1 VVGDHKQVSPDAG
14 FISAQRIQELKHR
27 FLAEQPYRDEMTPE
41 KSLYELAVRVYSAAN
56 IMLREHFRCVPP
68 IIAYSNRGH
77 YGGQI
82 QPIRIPNA
90 SERIDPPLVDI
101 FVPAGVRDKRDR
113 NELEAQAIAAEVAAL
128 IGDERYAGRTI
139 GVVSLLGTE
148 QAAHIDAVVRH
159 QCDAGELIRRRFEC
173 GDARNFQ
180 GSDRDIIFL
189 SMVVDPQSCRPVS
202 GLMFEQRFN
211 VAASRARDRMYL
223 VRSVSAS
230 DLSDRDLRA
239 GLLAHFDKPLAAD
252 TQESE
257 SLIERCESEFERE
270 VYEELVSRGYRVIP
284 QVKTGAYRIDL
295 VVEGSGDT
303 RLAVECDG
311 DEFHG
316 PERWQHDTARQ
327 RVLERAGW
335 TFWRC
340 FASTWTLRRDEVFAE
355 LLERLGALGVEP
367 IGAIDH
373 APSLVEKRTWHP
385 DTVEEDEKEPVAET
399 VL

>member
-1 VVGDHKQVSPDAG
+1 
-14 FISAQRIQELKHR
+14 
-27 FLAEQPYRDEMTPE
+27 MTPE

-82 QPIRIPNA
+82 QPIRIPSA
-90 SERIDPPLVDI
+90 SERIEPPLVDI
-101 FVPAGVRDKRDR
+101 HVPAGIRDKRDR
-113 NELEAQAIAAEVAAL
+113 NDLEARAIASEIEAL
-128 IGDERYAGRTI
+128 LADERFAGRTL
-139 GVVSLLGTE
+139 GVVSLLGAE
-148 QAAHIDAVVRH
+148 QAHHIDVLVRR

-189 SMVVDPQSCRPVS
+189 SMVVDPHNCRAVS

-223 VRSVSAS
+223 VRSVTAA
-230 DLSDRDLRA
+230 DLSDKDLRT
-239 GLLAHFDKPLAAD
+239 GLLAHFDKPLVAD
-252 TQESE
+252 TQESDT
-257 SLIERCESEFERE
+257 LIERCESEFERD
-270 VYEELVSRGYRVIP
+270 VYQELATRGYRVIP

-295 VVEGSGDT
+295 VVEGGGDT

-316 PERWQHDTARQ
+316 PDRWQHDTARQ

-340 FASTWTLRRDEVFAE
+340 FASTWTLRKEEVFAE
-355 LLERLGALGVEP
+355 LLERLGALGIEP
-367 IGAIDH
+367 IGALER
-373 APSLVEKRTWHP
+373 APSLVEKRVWQPVAAH
-385 DTVEEDEKEPVAET
+385 DEEKEVPAEI
-399 VL
+399 